1 MQYAVPFLCLYLVFL
16 FYMLLLSALLLR
28 LGPMKN
34 ELKQRKVAVRR
45 EYTKPNWRSARPE
58 EVGLL
63 FRSASPSLYFCIS
76 LFFFKELNLQ

>member
-1 MQYAVPFLCLYLVFL
+1 MLCLYLVFL

-58 EVGLL
+58 EV
-63 FRSASPSLYFCIS
+63 
-76 LFFFKELNLQ
+76 